1 MKLAKCPY
9 CGRRLSY
16 PTAFEYKSKGEYRCS
31 RCKKESNVYINKKM
45 WLAFALALMVAV
57 IIMTLVI
64 MFIAEK
70 NIFSFLLVMVPFFI
84 FYLFVPF
91 FITLRPLK
99 KYRDAVTLQQKLTK
113 PEILSP
119 VTESELEENGPF
131 INKDVFNQIK
141 SKRKIITEEE
151 SARTKAFADDG
162 RYGKVETDTISRN
175 LLKEK
180 TASFSLKNNNLSS
193 SSTDKGKDRNSF
205 LIV

>member
-16 PTAFEYKSKGEYRCS
+16 PTAFEYKSKGEYMCS

-45 WLAFALALMVAV
+45 WLAFFLALMVAA

-70 NIFSFLLVMVPFFI
+70 SILSFLLVMIPFFV

-91 FITLRPLK
+91 FVTLRPLK
-99 KYRDAVTLQQKLTK
+99 KYRDAVTLQQKLKK
-113 PEILSP
+113 PDIISP
-119 VTESELEENGPF
+119 ISGSNIDENEPV
-131 INKDVFNQIK
+131 INRDIFNQIK

-151 SARTKAFADDG
+151 SARTKFFDDSEKF
-162 RYGKVETDTISRN
+162 GKVETDTISRN
-175 LLKEK
+175 LLKER
-180 TASFSLKNNNLSS
+180 TASFSLKSNNINSNRLS
-193 SSTDKGKDRNSF
+193 DE
-205 LIV
+205 

>member
-1 MKLAKCPY
+1 MNTNQ
-9 CGRRLSY
+9 R
-16 PTAFEYKSKGEYRCS
+16 E
-31 RCKKESNVYINKKM
+31 
-45 WLAFALALMVAV
+45 
-57 IIMTLVI
+57 
-64 MFIAEK
+64 
-70 NIFSFLLVMVPFFI
+70 NIDAADVKRKVMVPFFI

-205 LIV
+205 FDSMSDD